1 MKKGICNCICD
12 HGLRRKKDK
21 RRKRSLK
28 VYLELDTLSKM
39 LRGWGAR

>member
-12 HGLRRKKDK
+12 YGFRRKKDK

-28 VYLELDTLSKM
+28 VYFEFDIFLKM
-39 LRGWGAR
+39 LRGWGVR